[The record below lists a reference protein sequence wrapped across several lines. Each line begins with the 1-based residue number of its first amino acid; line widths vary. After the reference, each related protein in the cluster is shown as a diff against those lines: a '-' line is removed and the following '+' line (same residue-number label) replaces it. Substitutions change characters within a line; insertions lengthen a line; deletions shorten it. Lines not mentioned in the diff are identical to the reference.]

1 MALSP
6 PAPPSPLFSDSS
18 PNVVS
23 LLVRLPH
30 PQHELHEEQQPRNRE
45 ESMNAALQTL
55 EKEGALILHD
65 CVSPDSLKECRTA
78 VEPVIHALL
87 SAAATAAAATG
98 AAAAT
103 RATASPISAIEEA
116 KIGANCTRTRPQIE
130 GKEDKEKQRLFS
142 CFDDAKVLSAEARRA
157 LGITR
162 IAKIGTGK
170 KNVHFDP
177 YYFSSSP
184 SPAAKNQPL
193 QQRPAAAAATA
204 AAPAT
209 PPTSSSSS
217 RTSLHPHSAMEAL
230 AETAGIASVIRAYCG
245 EEVTLA
251 ETGLSITRPGGE
263 GLEWHADG
271 REGECTVIMSVEDI
285 GGRKGRLG
293 VVRKSHLM
301 LDRNESEDFDQELL
315 EVVEREGGREGGMV
329 WYAYRKGQPIVFD
342 ARTVHAAEGSKGEG
356 GEEKEEGE
364 GEGGRE
370 GWGEYR
376 VILWWI
382 YNGHG

>member
-6 PAPPSPLFSDSS
+6 PAPPPPLFAGSS
-18 PNVVS
+18 PNVTS

-30 PQHELHEEQQPRNRE
+30 QQDEHEEEQQQPGDRE
-45 ESMNAALQTL
+45 ESLNDALQTL
-55 EKEGALILHD
+55 KKEGAVILHD
-65 CVSPDSLKECRTA
+65 CVSPDSLAECRLA
-78 VEPVIHALL
+78 IEPVIHALL
-87 SAAATAAAATG
+87 SAAASAAAATAAS
-98 AAAAT
+98 AAAP
-103 RATASPISAIEEA
+103 SIPITKAGEM
-116 KIGANCTRTRPQIE
+116 GADSIRTERKGE
-130 GKEDKEKQRLFS
+130 DDEDKEKQRLFS
-142 CFDDAKVLSAEARRA
+142 CFDAAKVLSAEDRRA

-177 YYFSSSP
+177 YYSS
-184 SPAAKNQPL
+184 AVKTQPL
-193 QQRPAAAAATA
+193 QQQRPAAPAAAAGA
-204 AAPAT
+204 AAPS
-209 PPTSSSSS
+209 TSSSSS
-217 RTSLHPHSAMEAL
+217 PPTSLHPHSAMEAL
-230 AETAGIASVIRAYCG
+230 AETAGIAAVIRAYCG
-245 EEVTLA
+245 EQVTLA

-285 GGRKGRLG
+285 GGGKGRLG

-301 LDRNESEDFDQELL
+301 LDRDECEDFDRELL
-315 EVVEREGGREGGMV
+315 EVVERAEAEEEGGMEGGMV

-342 ARTVHAAEGSKGEG
+342 ARTVHAAEGSKGE
-356 GEEKEEGE
+356 
-364 GEGGRE
+364 EGGRD